1 MIKGIVFDFDGTI
14 LDTEASTHQ
23 AWMEIYRE
31 HGVVLPFDLWASTV
45 GTSENYFDPV
55 IYLESKTG
63 NKLDGKS
70 IRDKQAALELEI
82 LRSARPLP
90 GVINYLDDARR
101 MGINLGIASSS
112 SFEWVDSNL
121 RIHGLSDYFTCV
133 ITREQVVQTK
143 PFPYLYE
150 KAVKAL
156 GLFPYQVI
164 AIEDSPMGVT
174 AAQAAG
180 IFTVAVPNSLTSR
193 LNLDHANICIN
204 SLADLPLRDL
214 LEQISV

>member
-1 MIKGIVFDFDGTI
+1 MIKGIIFDFDGTI
-14 LDTEASTHQ
+14 LDTEASTYQ
-23 AWMEIYRE
+23 AWIEIYRE
-31 HGVVLPFDLWASTV
+31 YGVVLPFDLWAGTI
-45 GTSENYFDPV
+45 GTSENYFDP
-55 IYLESKTG
+55 ITYLETKTG
-63 NKLDGKS
+63 QTLDGKS
-70 IRDKQAALELEI
+70 IRNKQASLELEI
-82 LRSARPLP
+82 LRSAKPLP
-90 GVINYLDDARR
+90 GVLDYLDDARK
-101 MGINLGIASSS
+101 MGISMGIASSS

-121 RIHGLSDYFTCV
+121 RLHDLIDYFKVV
-133 ITREQVVQTK
+133 ITREQVTQTK

-164 AIEDSPMGVT
+164 AIEDFPMGVT

-180 IFTVAVPNSLTSR
+180 VFTIAVPNSITRR

-204 SLADLPLRDL
+204 SLEELPLRDL